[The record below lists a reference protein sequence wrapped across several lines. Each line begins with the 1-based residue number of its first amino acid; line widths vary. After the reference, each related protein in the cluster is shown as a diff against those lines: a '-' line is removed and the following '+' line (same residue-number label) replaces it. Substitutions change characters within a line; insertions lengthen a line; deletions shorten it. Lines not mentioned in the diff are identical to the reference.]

1 MLDLQQQRFERI
13 LIVKPS
19 SLGDIV
25 RALPVLH
32 GLRRRWPQAM
42 INWLVRPEFADILPG
57 KPALDEKIFFDRKR
71 FRRLGTS
78 YGATR
83 NFMRLLRELRRRQF
97 DLVVDVQGLFR
108 SGFMTRATG
117 APVRVGFAHAREG
130 AARFYT
136 HAIKTDGNI
145 HHVEECRQV
154 AGALGVG
161 EEPLCFDMNIDA
173 DAANQ
178 ARALLHQT
186 GLAEG
191 ETYYVILPGGTHAA
205 KRWSAANWGKLVSLL
220 QEKCNVRPMI
230 LAGGGE
236 EKAIAEAI
244 TQGKVGQRP
253 TLHVQEE
260 VGQKTTLHVQEEV
273 GQKTTLH
280 VQEEVGQRPTLHEE
294 ADVINLAGQT
304 TLGQL
309 VALLK
314 DACWVMGN
322 DSGPL
327 HIAAA
332 LGVPVVGLYG
342 PTNPRL
348 VGPYGQMDGVV
359 EAGGDIPRRRRYSD
373 HPGHAMKNITPE
385 QVIRAIMKKCPL

>member
-1 MLDLQQQRFERI
+1 MLDLRHSTFERI

-32 GLRRRWPQAM
+32 GLRRRFSKTM

-57 KPALDEKIFFDRKR
+57 KPALDEKILFDRKR
-71 FRRLGTS
+71 FARLGIS

-83 NFMRLLRELRRRQF
+83 DFLQLLRQLRRRQF
-97 DLVVDVQGLFR
+97 DLVIDLQGLFR
-108 SGFMTRATG
+108 SGFITRATG

-136 HAIKTDGNI
+136 HPIKVDPDL

-154 AGALGVG
+154 ARAIGVDT
-161 EEPLCFDMNIDA
+161 ESLCFDMNLDA
-173 DAANQ
+173 EATTQ
-178 ARALLHQT
+178 AVTLLMRF
-186 GLAEG
+186 GLGQGEG
-191 ETYYVILPGGTHAA
+191 YYVILPGGTHEA
-205 KRWSAANWGKLVSLL
+205 KRWPVANWVELVTSLKKIHNIRL
-220 QEKCNVRPMI
+220 VI

-253 TLHVQEE
+253 TLH
-260 VGQKTTLHVQEEV
+260 
-273 GQKTTLH
+273 
-280 VQEEVGQRPTLHEE
+280 
-294 ADVINLAGQT
+294 ADAGVINLAGQT
-304 TLGQL
+304 TLRQL

-314 DACWVMGN
+314 EARWVVGN

-332 LGVPVVGLYG
+332 LGTPVVGLYG

-348 VGPYGQMDGVV
+348 VGPFGQMDGVV
-359 EAGGDIPRRRRYSD
+359 QAGSDIPRRRRYSP
-373 HPGHAMKNITPE
+373 HPDHAMKNIAPKL
-385 QVIRAIMKKCPL
+385 VIDAINRKYPI